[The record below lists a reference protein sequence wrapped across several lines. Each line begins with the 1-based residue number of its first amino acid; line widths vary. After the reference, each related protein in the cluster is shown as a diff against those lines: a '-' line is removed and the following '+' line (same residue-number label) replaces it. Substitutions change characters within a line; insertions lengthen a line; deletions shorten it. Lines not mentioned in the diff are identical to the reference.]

1 MWPIVLSIIV
11 DLNKSLYWVL
21 PFVIVC
27 AVLRKVHI
35 TATMTAIMTTVF
47 YHLLT
52 WTAITI
58 KWQYILFEIFTLIV
72 IMVALVRIYRATD
85 YPEAHQHPY
94 ADKRTRHANG
104 DFINNHRDHE

>member
-11 DLNKSLYWVL
+11 GFNKSLYWVL

-27 AVLRKVHI
+27 VVLRKVHI
-35 TATMTAIMTTVF
+35 TATMTAIMATVF

-58 KWQYILFEIFTLIV
+58 TWQYILFEIFTIA
-72 IMVALVRIYRATD
+72 IIIAALVRIYRATSA
-85 YPEAHQHPY
+85 PTLV
-94 ADKRTRHANG
+94 RR
-104 DFINNHRDHE
+104 

>member
-11 DLNKSLYWVL
+11 DFNKSLYWVL

-27 AVLRKVHI
+27 VVLRKVHI

-58 KWQYILFEIFTLIV
+58 TWQYILFEIFTIA
-72 IMVALVRIYRATD
+72 IIIAALVRIYRATSA
-85 YPEAHQHPY
+85 PTLV
-94 ADKRTRHANG
+94 RR
-104 DFINNHRDHE
+104 

>member
-11 DLNKSLYWVL
+11 GFNKSLYWVL

-27 AVLRKVHI
+27 VVLRKVHI
-35 TATMTAIMTTVF
+35 TAAMTAIMATVF

-58 KWQYILFEIFTLIV
+58 TWQYILFEIFTIA
-72 IMVALVRIYRATD
+72 IIIAALVRIYRATSA
-85 YPEAHQHPY
+85 PTLV
-94 ADKRTRHANG
+94 RR
-104 DFINNHRDHE
+104 

>member
-11 DLNKSLYWVL
+11 GFNKSLYWVL

-27 AVLRKVHI
+27 VVLRKVHI
-35 TATMTAIMTTVF
+35 TATMTAIMATVF

-58 KWQYILFEIFTLIV
+58 KWQYILFEIFTIA
-72 IMVALVRIYRATD
+72 IIIAALVRIYRATSA
-85 YPEAHQHPY
+85 PTLV
-94 ADKRTRHANG
+94 RR
-104 DFINNHRDHE
+104 